1 MIKFAICDD
10 EPIMVHEISNRLSQY
25 MDGRKITPYS
35 VTSFSNGCALLES
48 GCSFDIVFL
57 DIQMDG
63 PDGMETAKSL
73 QRQKKDGLL
82 VFVTAFQERVFEAFE
97 VQAYDYLVKPLA
109 SGRFARTMDRA
120 LETLEQRTET
130 SLLIQKGN
138 SCQVVLLEEIVYCEV
153 WGRKVYIHQKDK
165 TVIDYYEKLKQLEQY
180 LDNRFFRCHRSY
192 LVNLDYVCGCREG
205 EVFLSQGGNLPV
217 SKLRERDLAQAILRH
232 MKERN

>member
-1 MIKFAICDD
+1 M
-10 EPIMVHEISNRLSQY
+10 
-25 MDGRKITPYS
+25 
-35 VTSFSNGCALLES
+35 
-48 GCSFDIVFL
+48 
-57 DIQMDG
+57 
-63 PDGMETAKSL
+63 
-73 QRQKKDGLL
+73 
-82 VFVTAFQERVFEAFE
+82 
-97 VQAYDYLVKPLA
+97 
-109 SGRFARTMDRA
+109 
-120 LETLEQRTET
+120 
-130 SLLIQKGN
+130 
-138 SCQVVLLEEIVYCEV
+138 VLLEEIVYCEV

>member
-1 MIKFAICDD
+1 MIRIAICDD
-10 EPIMVHEISNRLSQY
+10 EPYMMEQLSEFLFEYQKERQAFSYDVHC
-25 MDGRKITPYS
+25 
-35 VTSFSNGCALLES
+35 FES
-48 GCSFDIVFL
+48 GTSLLNSKDCFDLIFL

-63 PDGMETAKSL
+63 PDGMETAKRL

-153 WGRKVYIHQKDK
+153 WGRKVYIHQKDG